1 VLPTGH
7 HAIGLKW
14 VYKVEINEAGKV
26 MRHKTCLVAK
36 GYVQCIGIDFNRLFM
51 PVTRLESVRMMVV
64 LAAHH

>member
-1 VLPTGH
+1 M
-7 HAIGLKW
+7 
-14 VYKVEINEAGKV
+14 VEINEASKV